1 MTRDAATD
9 SRSTAIDLARAPGL
23 GWPTILACV
32 LGTLLMHGSVLIAR
46 YGSTDDFWLYFQS
59 WQPDEARYP
68 ATIYLSAARPITAWA
83 WSTVRPGIE
92 STADLIPLRFMS
104 LLGLMALALCV
115 VDACRESMRR
125 ETHRVFLALAVLAL
139 PVCTTFAAWATVWIY
154 PWSAVAA
161 LLAARFIG
169 DSLVPLEPS
178 FPRGSIIRICQALTG
193 IAFAI
198 LAAVISLGIYQ
209 PTFGWYWLAPLAMA
223 WSAWFQAMPRAHQ
236 RYWVQFGFGVIALAG
251 AFFAQRL
258 VPAVAGIALQDRSDL
273 VLRPWEKLEAA
284 LRVQVP
290 IVSNGWFIVDATR
303 KWQVA
308 ILGCLILGLVLVLVI
323 RAARGQDLRAAVL
336 GVSQV
341 TLALALCHV
350 HWWAVAYTAK
360 NYRTSGALTASL
372 MVTLA
377 IALAVTYE
385 RRFAC
390 EKPRSDWLKVMTW
403 GLSFTALVVG
413 AFNTW
418 YYWVSPLSRSLAYL
432 QKQVLAELTP
442 ETREIHIVRQRQ
454 FEGLVPGQPIYE
466 HGQPLTDFEWA
477 IDGVVIAAL
486 RDAGLDLG
494 RIKVTHSRPSRPSLH
509 PPAGVP
515 ADIPTPPEGTPGVI
529 VVEMKRLVE

>member
-1 MTRDAATD
+1 MTRDPATD
-9 SRSTAIDLARAPGL
+9 SQSAAGDLARAPGL

-32 LGTLLMHGSVLIAR
+32 LGTLFMHGSVLTAR

-59 WQPDEARYP
+59 WQPVEARYP

-115 VDACRESMRR
+115 VDACRESVHR
-125 ETHRVFLALAVLAL
+125 EAHRVFLALAILAL

-169 DSLVPLEPS
+169 DGLVPLES
-178 FPRGSIIRICQALTG
+178 SIPRGSVMRICQALAG
-193 IAFAI
+193 IACAI

-223 WSAWFQAMPRAHQ
+223 WSAWLQAIPRARQ

-284 LRVQVP
+284 IRVQVP

-303 KWQVA
+303 EWQVA
-308 ILGCLILGLVLVLVI
+308 ILGCLVLGSVLVLLI
-323 RAARGQDLRAAVL
+323 RAARGQGLRAAL
-336 GVSQV
+336 FGVTQV

-377 IALAVTYE
+377 IALAVTFE
-385 RRFAC
+385 RRFAD
-390 EKPRSDWLKVMTW
+390 EKPRSLWLSVMPW
-403 GLSFTALVVG
+403 VLSLTALGTG

-486 RDAGLDLG
+486 RDAGRDLG

-515 ADIPTPPEGTPGVI
+515 ADVPTPPEGTPGVI
-529 VVEMKRLVE
+529 VVEMKRLIE